1 MSKGGSKDCAGIIL
15 KLSNYSL
22 VATGLHLV
30 RKSQIQA
37 NVALVTDALQAPNK
51 TLIISATV
59 GAVVI
64 IAVAIA
70 LLFLIWRRRRNR
82 RDDSKKSA
90 GLIAE
95 LDPQA
100 QPYLFSKTA
109 YELAPVEIPAE
120 LDTMQDVVHE
130 LPVTEESDRGHE
142 GHAKRSTDSS
152 TRVLIR

>member
-1 MSKGGSKDCAGIIL
+1 M
-15 KLSNYSL
+15 
-22 VATGLHLV
+22 V
-30 RKSQIQA
+30 
-37 NVALVTDALQAPNK
+37 
-51 TLIISATV
+51 
-59 GAVVI
+59 
-64 IAVAIA
+64 IAVAVA

-120 LDTMQDVVHE
+120 LDTTQNVVHE